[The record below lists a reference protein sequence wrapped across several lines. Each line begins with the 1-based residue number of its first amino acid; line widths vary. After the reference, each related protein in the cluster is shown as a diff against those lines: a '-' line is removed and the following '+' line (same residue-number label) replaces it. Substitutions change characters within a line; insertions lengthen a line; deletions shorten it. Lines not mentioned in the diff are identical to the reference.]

1 MYYAGMVIIETIT
14 PSPSSQLRSW
24 VERESGQKIFRCYQC
39 GKCTAGCPAAYT
51 MDLTP
56 RQIMRAVQFGLKEE
70 VLKSNTIWVCLHCQ
84 TCSARCP
91 QEIDVAKVMESLRLL
106 AVMEKGKAA
115 VEEVKIFHDAFLS
128 NLWRFG
134 RIYELGLGASY
145 NLRSR
150 HFLTNLSMLPGM
162 LSRGKL
168 PILPRSA
175 KGTSRV
181 KAIFSQVYA
190 KEKESE
196 MERKG
201 TA

>member
-1 MYYAGMVIIETIT
+1 MVTVEAIT
-14 PSPSSQLRSW
+14 PSPNSQIRLW

-51 MDLTP
+51 MDMTP
-56 RQIMRAVQFGLKEE
+56 RQIMRALQLGLKEE
-70 VLKSNTIWVCLHCQ
+70 ILKSNAMWVCLYCQ

-91 QEIDVAKVMESLRLL
+91 LEIDVAKVMESLRLL

-128 NLWRFG
+128 NLQRFG
-134 RIYELGLGASY
+134 RIYELGLGSSY
-145 NLRSR
+145 NLQSR
-150 HFLTNLSMLPGM
+150 HLLTNLSMLPGL

-175 KGTSRV
+175 RGTPRV
-181 KAIFSQVYA
+181 KAIFSKVSA
-190 KEKESE
+190 KEKEGDV
-196 MERKG
+196 ERKG
-201 TA
+201 KA